1 MPNINRR
8 QFIVAA
14 SAAPLLLW
22 LPTNAE
28 AAATIHELEGSV
40 YINNRTA
47 TTHTKIRAGDKI
59 VVAHGG
65 NLVVSIGGDAYL
77 LHGGTALEIG
87 RMKNGL
93 ISGLRLLTGA
103 LLAVFAKR
111 HQATTHLVTSTA
123 TIGIRG
129 TAVYMNAE
137 PHKLYTCTCYG
148 HTDLRFGDHNED
160 IVSTHHLA
168 NEIADDGTGQMAMHS
183 MEVIGHTDDEL
194 RMLEALVGRKPPFDA

>member
-8 QFIVAA
+8 RFIAAA
-14 SAAPLLLW
+14 SAAPLLYW
-22 LPTNAE
+22 LPSKAE
-28 AAATIHELEGSV
+28 AAASIHDLQGSV
-40 YINNRTA
+40 YINNQVA
-47 TTHTKIRAGDKI
+47 SPHTKIHAGDKI

-65 NLVVSIGGDAYL
+65 TLVVSIGGDAYL
-77 LHGGTALEIG
+77 LHGGTALEVG

-93 ISGLRLLTGA
+93 VSGLRLLTGA

-111 HQATTHLVTSTA
+111 HQATTHLVTRTA